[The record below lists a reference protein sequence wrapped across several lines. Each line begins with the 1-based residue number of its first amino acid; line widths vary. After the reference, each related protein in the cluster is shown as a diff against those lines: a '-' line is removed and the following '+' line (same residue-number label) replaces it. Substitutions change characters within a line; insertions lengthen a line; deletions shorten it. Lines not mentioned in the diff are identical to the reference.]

1 MGRPKGSKNKAVTVK
16 FVDINQL
23 AQRHADLFIAAYHIE
38 PAERLAELIL
48 EKIRASSQ
56 RLREKYGAKL

>member
-1 MGRPKGSKNKAVTVK
+1 MMGRPRGSKNKIKAIA
-16 FVDINQL
+16 INMNDL

-48 EKIRASSQ
+48 EKIRANNK
-56 RLREKYGAKL
+56 RLKEKYGE

>member
-1 MGRPKGSKNKAVTVK
+1 MGRPKGSKNKVK
-16 FVDINQL
+16 AIAININDL

-48 EKIRASSQ
+48 EKIRANAK
-56 RLREKYGAKL
+56 RLKEKYGTKL